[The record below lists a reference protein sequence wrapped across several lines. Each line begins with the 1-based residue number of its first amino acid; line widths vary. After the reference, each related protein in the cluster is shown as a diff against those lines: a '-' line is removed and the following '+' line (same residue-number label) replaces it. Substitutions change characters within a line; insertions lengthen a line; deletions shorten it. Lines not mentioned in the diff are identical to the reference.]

1 MKSSV
6 CADEEKPHSSQ
17 EATHIF
23 SAAFSTILYL
33 HLNQYPWNRVEPRFE
48 SQKSFENIFL
58 SEPNF
63 SYLIWL
69 ERWEML

>member
-1 MKSSV
+1 MKCSV
-6 CADEEKPHSSQ
+6 CADEEKPHPRR

-33 HLNQYPWNRVEPRFE
+33 HLNQYPRTRVESRFE
-48 SQKSFENIFL
+48 SQESFENIFL
-58 SEPNF
+58 TKPNF